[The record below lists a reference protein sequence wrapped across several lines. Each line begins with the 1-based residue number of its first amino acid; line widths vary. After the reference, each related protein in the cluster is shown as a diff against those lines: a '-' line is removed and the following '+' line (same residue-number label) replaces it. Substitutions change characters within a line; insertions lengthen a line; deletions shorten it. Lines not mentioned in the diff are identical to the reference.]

1 VLVFVLTPTDLCFL
15 LNGAPIAATV
25 CCRPMDASDK
35 LRDRAARLFASAL
48 TAWEGGMSTAAQ
60 IDDITDL
67 ANEALSQAED
77 MERVAARQPQSR
89 KE

>member
-1 VLVFVLTPTDLCFL
+1 
-15 LNGAPIAATV
+15 
-25 CCRPMDASDK
+25 MDASDK

-77 MERVAARQPQSR
+77 MDRVAALDSR
-89 KE
+89 NLRIAEEGRVA